1 MPTPSK
7 DFWSSIKDSLL
18 VMSNQEAR
26 QIKRLLEELIELQKQ
41 TEYPFQTLQNIDV
54 RVWKELWKPLIKD
67 ATWLTNND
75 NPDLALSLLEQAN
88 LAGFTNPWTEE
99 SRAKTLAK
107 LDRWEDALSIWTK
120 LSKSNNKS
128 IQEAA
133 IKAIDDRLD
142 ERKRIDDF
150 IVEMNQIIEQAGRK
164 AKYLPDAAP
173 LYLKQFQ
180 KPILAEATR
189 FQKSNLADVSLQI
202 LEASNKAG
210 LRSPAIEEK
219 RARCL
224 LDLKRNNEAVQICET
239 LLKSKNED
247 AKKSAQEML
256 KQQSERLLTKL
267 QKILKAEELPG
278 RHFPKKPPAELSKL
292 EQPILKQTNDL
303 LNKKKP
309 VIALRMLHTSINF
322 GLCTDQIKGVEA
334 KALHK
339 KKNYGEAIQIWQAL
353 VQNDNPEVKQSA
365 KTMLRRHSEELNS
378 TLRTLLVAD
387 GVQIQHLP
395 EQPPGKLAKLE
406 QPLLK
411 ETTALIENGKAG
423 LALRML
429 RTCIKHGLHT
439 DLIRDG
445 EANALLNRNRVN
457 EAVAIWQ
464 SLLQSNNQTVQE
476 SAQKNLQLHSKAA
489 AQQSTLQK
497 VDALLE
503 DKTNNEDAIDHATE
517 LLTDALLQDPTNGS
531 ILRKFQDI
539 GILKHSSQN
548 NREEQEFPEIFEQ
561 RKTLAGLE
569 EFISSLEKRQQIPQ
583 EQSTPT
589 NKDFTKQLP
598 HSKDNRKNNSTSK

>member
-41 TEYPFQTLQNIDV
+41 TEHPFQTLQNIDV
-54 RVWKELWKPLIKD
+54 RVWKELWKPLVKD
-67 ATWLTNND
+67 ATWLTNNG

-150 IVEMNQIIEQAGRK
+150 IVEMNQIIEQTGRK
-164 AKYLPDAAP
+164 AKYFPDSAP

-189 FQKSNLADVSLQI
+189 FQKSELADVSLQI

-247 AKKSAQEML
+247 AKQSAQEML

-267 QKILKAEELPG
+267 QKILKVEELPS
-278 RHFPKKPPAELSKL
+278 RHLPKKPPAELSKL

-309 VIALRMLHTSINF
+309 VVSLRMLQTSINF
-322 GLCTDQIKGVEA
+322 GLCTDLIKGMEA

-339 KKNYGEAIQIWQAL
+339 KKNYSEAIQIWQAL
-353 VQNDNPEVKQSA
+353 VQSDNPEVKQSA
-365 KTMLRRHSEELNS
+365 KTMLRQHSEELNS
-378 TLRTLLVAD
+378 TLRTLLASE

-395 EQPPGKLAKLE
+395 EQPPGKFIKLE
-406 QPLLK
+406 EPLLN
-411 ETTALIENGKAG
+411 EISALIENGKSG

-429 RTCIKHGLHT
+429 RTSIKYGLHS
-439 DLIRDG
+439 DLIDDG
-445 EANALLNRNRVN
+445 QANALLGRNRAN

-464 SLLQSNNQTVQE
+464 SLLKSNNQTVQE
-476 SAQKNLQLHSKAA
+476 SAQQKLQLHSKAA
-489 AQQSTLQK
+489 TQQSTLQK
-497 VDALLE
+497 VDSLLK
-503 DKTNNEDAIDHATE
+503 DQVNREDAIENATE
-517 LLTDALLQDPTNGS
+517 LLTDALLQDPTNES
-531 ILRKFQDI
+531 LQKKLQDVAAI
-539 GILKHSSQN
+539 EARRTGADLQK
-548 NREEQEFPEIFEQ
+548 FPELIAQQ
-561 RKTLAGLE
+561 RAIAGLE
-569 EFISSLEKRQQIPQ
+569 AFISSLEKRQQKLIKNPLLTSNNDNDLPQ
-583 EQSTPT
+583 ASTEHQA
-589 NKDFTKQLP
+589 KIQ
-598 HSKDNRKNNSTSK
+598 